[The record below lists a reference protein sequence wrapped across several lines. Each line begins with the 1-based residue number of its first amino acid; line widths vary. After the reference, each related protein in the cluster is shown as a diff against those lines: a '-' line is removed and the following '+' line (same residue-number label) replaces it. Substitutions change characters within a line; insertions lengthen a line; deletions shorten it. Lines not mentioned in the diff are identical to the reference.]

1 MAGTGRQGSGRGNFR
16 GAGNN
21 RDERSGA
28 PRGGGSGRGD
38 AGRGGGGAGRGDAGR
53 GDAGRSGG
61 GRGGYGGGQGSGGGQ
76 GGGYGGA
83 RGGSAAGSRSGSGG
97 SGGQGPRRGGSG
109 GGTSRPDRRPT
120 TVREGER
127 NVREAQEGVR
137 LQKVMAQA
145 GIGSRRA
152 CEELIEM
159 GRVEVDGQV
168 VREQGLRVDPTK
180 VEIKVDGLRIPTSS
194 GEVYIALNKP
204 AGVVST
210 MFDPEGRP
218 TLAEYITDHEQRLFH
233 VGRLDTETEGLILLT
248 NHGELSNR
256 LTHPSYEV
264 TKTYLAQ
271 IQGPIPRDLGKRLK
285 QGVELEDGLARA
297 DSFRIIDQLGKTYMV
312 EVVLH
317 EGRKHIVRRML
328 AELGFPV
335 ERLVRTKFGP
345 IQLGDQRPGRT
356 RRLSNEEIGLLFR
369 EVGL

>member
-1 MAGTGRQGSGRGNFR
+1 MAGTGRQGSGRGNYR

-21 RDERSGA
+21 RDERSGGA
-28 PRGGGSGRGD
+28 PRGGGSGRS
-38 AGRGGGGAGRGDAGR
+38 ASGRGGA
-53 GDAGRSGG
+53 G
-61 GRGGYGGGQGSGGGQ
+61 GRGGAY
-76 GGGYGGA
+76 A
-83 RGGSAAGSRSGSGG
+83 PD
-97 SGGQGPRRGGSG
+97 PRRGG
-109 GGTSRPDRRPT
+109 RPDRRPT

-127 NVREAQEGVR
+127 TAREAQEGVR
-137 LQKVMAQA
+137 LQKVLAQA

-152 CEELIEM
+152 CEELIDL
-159 GRVEVDGQV
+159 GRVEVDGRV
-168 VREQGLRVDPTK
+168 VREQGLRVDPAK

-204 AGVVST
+204 SGVVST
-210 MFDPEGRP
+210 MHDPDGRP
-218 TLAEYITDHEQRLFH
+218 TLAEYVADHEQRLFH

-256 LTHPSYEV
+256 LTHPRYEV
-264 TKTYLAQ
+264 RKTYLAQ

-285 QGVELEDGLARA
+285 AGVELDDGLARA

>member
-1 MAGTGRQGSGRGNFR
+1 MAGTGRQGSGRGNYR

-28 PRGGGSGRGD
+28 PRGGAAGRGGSGRGD
-38 AGRGGGGAGRGDAGR
+38 AGRGGGVRGGGSGSGGGGGAGGGR

-61 GRGGYGGGQGSGGGQ
+61 AGR
-76 GGGYGGA
+76 
-83 RGGSAAGSRSGSGG
+83 
-97 SGGQGPRRGGSG
+97 
-109 GGTSRPDRRPT
+109 GTSRPDRRPT

-127 NVREAQEGVR
+127 SPREAQEGVR

-152 CEELIEM
+152 CEELIDM
-159 GRVEVDGQV
+159 GRVEVDGEV
-168 VREQGLRVDPTK
+168 VREQGLRVDPAK

-204 AGVVST
+204 SGVVST
-210 MFDPEGRP
+210 MYDPEGRP

-256 LTHPSYEV
+256 LTHPRYEV
-264 TKTYLAQ
+264 RKTYLAQ

-285 QGVELEDGLARA
+285 EGVELEDGLARA

>member
-1 MAGTGRQGSGRGNFR
+1 MAGTGRQGSGRGNYR

-21 RDERSGA
+21 RDERAGGA
-28 PRGGGSGRGD
+28 PRGGGSGRAAG
-38 AGRGGGGAGRGDAGR
+38 GRGGA
-53 GDAGRSGG
+53 GG
-61 GRGGYGGGQGSGGGQ
+61 GRGGSYASD
-76 GGGYGGA
+76 
-83 RGGSAAGSRSGSGG
+83 
-97 SGGQGPRRGGSG
+97 PRRGG
-109 GGTSRPDRRPT
+109 RPDRRPT
-120 TVREGER
+120 TVHEGER
-127 NVREAQEGVR
+127 SAREAQEGVR
-137 LQKVMAQA
+137 LQKVLAQA

-152 CEELIEM
+152 CEELIDL
-159 GRVEVDGQV
+159 GRVEVDGRV
-168 VREQGLRVDPTK
+168 VREQGLRVDPAK

-204 AGVVST
+204 SGVVST
-210 MFDPEGRP
+210 MHDPDGRP
-218 TLAEYITDHEQRLFH
+218 TLAEYVTDHEQRLFH

-256 LTHPSYEV
+256 LTHPRYEV
-264 TKTYLAQ
+264 RKTYLAQ

-285 QGVELEDGLARA
+285 AGVELDDGLARA